1 MKYNLSKRK
10 IKLYLIYI
18 INFILFILFAR
29 FFTILHDD
37 IAYDVFSNIIPSI
50 KTENII
56 IQIIALLYN
65 SDMIAALLFKALVEY
80 LFAKRIHLMRFFE
93 NNKPLKRTIY
103 IIVIEFLVLYEYGH
117 YTYGEEWVNTIEC
130 IELGL
135 IQSLGF
141 IPSYII
147 YKLFKSISKTRVFC
161 WIKYLYPKFLEKI
174 PVIYYQIFFVLIA
187 YPLIKYFSKPINIAE
202 GEEIFLL
209 SGKIF
214 FVLIG
219 IVLLFN
225 IFKKAKHV
233 LFKKTDF

>member
-1 MKYNLSKRK
+1 M
-10 IKLYLIYI
+10 
-18 INFILFILFAR
+18 
-29 FFTILHDD
+29 
-37 IAYDVFSNIIPSI
+37 
-50 KTENII
+50 
-56 IQIIALLYN
+56 
-65 SDMIAALLFKALVEY
+65 
-80 LFAKRIHLMRFFE
+80 
-93 NNKPLKRTIY
+93 
-103 IIVIEFLVLYEYGH
+103 YEYGH

-187 YPLIKYFSKPINIAE
+187 YPLIKYYDNSFIYKGLSYWVFI
-202 GEEIFLL
+202 L

-214 FVLIG
+214 FVLVG

-225 IFKKAKHV
+225 VFKKVKRI
-233 LFKKTDF
+233 LFKKRTNL